1 MTRSSRS
8 SDAASSAAF
17 SPKAP
22 TCPTKPTSPA
32 ISASA
37 ATCCARPS
45 RCSSRRACSTSGRRP
60 APPSAPRNSGI
71 CSIPEVLAWEAAG
84 DLHLPYAFNFTEF
97 RLIVEPKASFLAAKR
112 ATDAEI
118 QVIRDCCDALEACVG
133 HLDRMPD
140 ADIAFHQSIHRASH
154 NALLQHLSVLTAAI
168 MRVQVT
174 YTASKPGDFERGLPL
189 HRELTEAITAR
200 DAPSGRKRL
209 ACALRDAL
217 SRSRQP
223 RRPGRHRPPGE
234 RAAGERSVSRYPV
247 SQILTCPASSTAA
260 TRSAKAPSG
269 AREEQAVYWLDVPMP
284 SSHPSLRS
292 RPPTS
297 IGHGRCRR
305 WSPPWRSG
313 ATAPCSSRRRTG

>member
-1 MTRSSRS
+1 LIDKRPDIQSVLTDRPAGPQHSRS
-8 SDAASSAAF
+8 GPPVVSAV
-17 SPKAP
+17 
-22 TCPTKPTSPA
+22 
-32 ISASA
+32 
-37 ATCCARPS
+37 
-45 RCSSRRACSTSGRRP
+45 SRRSLHDEVVEKLGRSIVSGAFAEGANLPNEADLAGDLGVSRNVLREAVKVLVAKGMLDVRP
-60 APPSAPRNSGI
+60 KTGTTVRAKEQWHMLD
-71 CSIPEVLAWEAAG
+71 PEVLAWEAAG

-200 DAPSGRKRL
+200 DAPL
-209 ACALRDAL
+209 A
-217 SRSRQP
+217 
-223 RRPGRHRPPGE
+223 E
-234 RAAGERSVSRYPV
+234 SVSRALCEQPY
-247 SQILTCPASSTAA
+247 LDLASRVDRGDIGPLANEPQD
-260 TRSAKAPSG
+260 SA
-269 AREEQAVYWLDVPMP
+269 R
-284 SSHPSLRS
+284 
-292 RPPTS
+292 
-297 IGHGRCRR
+297 
-305 WSPPWRSG
+305 
-313 ATAPCSSRRRTG
+313 

>member
-1 MTRSSRS
+1 LSYGLSTLPDKLDRSATTSSGLPRPHVGAIQRRSLHGDVVEKIGRSIVSGVFAEGANLPNEADLAGDLGVSRNVLREAIKVLVS
-8 SDAASSAAF
+8 KGMLDVR
-17 SPKAP
+17 PKIG
-22 TCPTKPTSPA
+22 TTV
-32 ISASA
+32 
-37 ATCCARPS
+37 
-45 RCSSRRACSTSGRRP
+45 RAKEQWHMLD
-60 APPSAPRNSGI
+60 
-71 CSIPEVLAWEAAG
+71 PEVLAWEAAG

-200 DAPSGRKRL
+200 DAPL
-209 ACALRDAL
+209 A
-217 SRSRQP
+217 
-223 RRPGRHRPPGE
+223 E
-234 RAAGERSVSRYPV
+234 SVSRALCEMPYLDLANRVDGGDVGPLADNRRN
-247 SQILTCPASSTAA
+247 SQP
-260 TRSAKAPSG
+260 
-269 AREEQAVYWLDVPMP
+269 
-284 SSHPSLRS
+284 
-292 RPPTS
+292 
-297 IGHGRCRR
+297 
-305 WSPPWRSG
+305 
-313 ATAPCSSRRRTG
+313 